1 MRSLTVSRVTVL
13 TAFCSNNNYMLL
25 NNSALYNLDILSCSS
40 PIPSAASQSASAA
53 RKGSLLWLLD
63 HTKTSFG
70 SRLMR
75 QWITHPLLSAAS
87 INQRLDGVSELMDGA
102 NEWVSG
108 LAELLAGLPDLER
121 GLSRIHYNTAK
132 PKELLLLLQAYQ
144 NIITTLPPP
153 SAVSSARLSH
163 LLASVD
169 REEVGEVLSFF
180 LSNLDAS
187 ALDADDRL
195 AKSRYYT
202 DSTLFPSLEARKQA
216 ITQHQQHMRTLLLDI
231 RRQLGPTYASLEYK
245 SVLTNH
251 YLLEI
256 IPSDVRRL
264 PSDWLK
270 VNSTKARVRYHTPAI
285 KDGWIALTRAEELL
299 EEESDKCWKLFLQRF
314 ASHYALFRGLI
325 NVLSELDCLLSFA
338 TVSVSAGYVRPV
350 IVEGERVLD
359 VEGLRHPMSELSVPS
374 YVPNDC
380 QMSESGERLMLI
392 TGPNMGGKSSYI
404 RSVALLV
411 LMAQVGVYVPAT
423 SAKLSVFDAIHTRM
437 GARDSLHTGHSTFL
451 LELAETQHIISH
463 ATPRSLLIFDE
474 LGRGT
479 STHDGVAIAFACME
493 FIINQLHAFTML
505 VTHYHVMSRLADTH
519 HGTVGVYHMSFLSD
533 ARRAAAA
540 AGSGSGGE
548 DGKEDG
554 MVADVVLDDV
564 DVVFMYSLV
573 AGVAPRSFGLN
584 VARLAHVK
592 EEVVQHAAT
601 IAHRRRNQ
609 KAVRAD
615 AGEQLDQMA
624 EELDGLMLTV

>member
-1 MRSLTVSRVTVL
+1 
-13 TAFCSNNNYMLL
+13 MLL
-25 NNSALYNLDILSCSS
+25 NNSSLYNLDILACSS
-40 PIPSAASQSASAA
+40 PVSSTASQSAAAA

-75 QWITHPLLSAAS
+75 QWVTHPLLSATG
-87 INQRLDGVSELMDGA
+87 INQRLDAVSELMDTS

-108 LAELLAGLPDLER
+108 LATLLAGLPDLER

-132 PKELLLLLQAYQ
+132 PKEFLLLLQAYQ
-144 NIITTLPPP
+144 NLVDTLPPP

-169 REEVGEVLSFF
+169 REEVSEVLSFF
-180 LSNLDAS
+180 ITNLDAS
-187 ALDADDRL
+187 ALDADDKL
-195 AKSRYYT
+195 ARSRYYT
-202 DSTLFPSLEARKQA
+202 DPSLFPSLAARKQA
-216 ITQHQQHMRTLLLDI
+216 ITQHQQHMRTLLLDV
-231 RRQLGPTYASLEYK
+231 RRLLGPAYSSLEYK

-251 YLLEI
+251 YLIEVS
-256 IPSDVRRL
+256 PSDVRRL
-264 PSDWLK
+264 PDSWVK
-270 VNSTKARVRYHTPAI
+270 VNSTKAKVRYHTPAI
-285 KDGWIALTRAEELL
+285 KDGWVALTRAEELL
-299 EEESDKCWKLFLQRF
+299 EDESDRCWQLFLQRF

-350 IVEGERVLD
+350 LVEGERVLE

-380 QMSESGERLMLI
+380 RMSEAGERLMLI
-392 TGPNMGGKSSYI
+392 TGPNMAGKSSYI
-404 RSVALLV
+404 RSVALVV

-451 LELAETQHIISH
+451 IELAETQHMMTH

-479 STHDGVAIAFACME
+479 STHDGVAIAFACLE
-493 FIINQLHAFTML
+493 WVITRLRAFTML
-505 VTHYHVMSRLADTH
+505 VTHYQMLAKLADTYS
-519 HGTVGVYHMSFLSD
+519 GAVNVYHMSFLSD
-533 ARRAAAA
+533 NTRAAAMADA
-540 AGSGSGGE
+540 A
-548 DGKEDG
+548 DKEERTDNQ
-554 MVADVVLDDV
+554 AASATDDV
-564 DVVFMYSLV
+564 DIVFMYSLV

-592 EEVVQHAAT
+592 EEVVQHAAA
-601 IAHRRRNQ
+601 IAHRRRTQ
-609 KAVRAD
+609 KASNGDDR
-615 AGEQLDQMA
+615 QLDVMA
-624 EELDGLMLTV
+624 EDLDGLLLSV